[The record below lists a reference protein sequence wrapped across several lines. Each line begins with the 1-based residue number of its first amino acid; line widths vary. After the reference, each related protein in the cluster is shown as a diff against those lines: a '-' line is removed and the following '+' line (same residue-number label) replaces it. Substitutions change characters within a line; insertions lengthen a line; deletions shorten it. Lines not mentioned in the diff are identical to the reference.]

1 MVIIQQLFHFVQQEG
16 TQMQKFHISLR
27 SFQDVQEFI
36 SLATVQPFAIL
47 VGNEAQQVNG
57 KSFIGMVSLDHS
69 RPLQVQ
75 ADCDCQAWQT
85 FRNVAKKFIAE

>member
-1 MVIIQQLFHFVQQEG
+1 
-16 TQMQKFHISLR
+16 MQKFHISLR
-27 SFQDVQEFI
+27 SFQEVQEFI
-36 SLATVQPFAIL
+36 SLATIQPFAIL

-75 ADCDCQAWQT
+75 ADCDSQAWQT
-85 FRNVAKKFIAE
+85 FRSVVNKFLAE

>member
-1 MVIIQQLFHFVQQEG
+1 
-16 TQMQKFHISLR
+16 MQKFHISLR

-69 RPLQVQ
+69 RPLLVQ
-75 ADCDCQAWQT
+75 AECDCQAWQS
-85 FRNVAKKFIAE
+85 FRSVANKFITE